1 MYFAL
6 RVTVTQKY
14 LTTTFS
20 CTSFGN
26 VSFETIKMFSVIF
39 VLLPLY
45 YFDWTLRL
53 KRRYF
58 ENKIIWTRVTRSEK
72 NMQIRLW
79 RILVHW
85 ASNPFGQRE
94 DWHLKRPGSPGDE
107 DGSDVDISLRGNH
120 CATVYGSLNFPWSV
134 SLTFNESTRPVVIK

>member
-1 MYFAL
+1 
-6 RVTVTQKY
+6 
-14 LTTTFS
+14 
-20 CTSFGN
+20 
-26 VSFETIKMFSVIF
+26 MFSVIF

-58 ENKIIWTRVTRSEK
+58 ENKIIWTRFTRSDK

-79 RILVHW
+79 RVLVPW
-85 ASNPFGQRE
+85 ASNAFGQRE

-134 SLTFNESTRPVVIK
+134 SLTFNESTRPVIIKQRAQRCLGEIKSLREESRVVSRSRHVSWAD